1 MESEDFTAELAQR
14 LGYSVKEAEEI
25 MAAMI
30 GGMVQQLQEGN
41 RVAVPGL
48 GVFGVKKH
56 DEHVSVNSQ
65 TGQRF
70 LVPPQLVVD
79 LEPDMA
85 ATDEHLETE

>member
-1 MESEDFTAELAQR
+1 
-14 LGYSVKEAEEI
+14 
-25 MAAMI
+25 
-30 GGMVQQLQEGN
+30 
-41 RVAVPGL
+41 VAVPGL

-79 LEPDMA
+79 FKPDL
-85 ATDEHLETE
+85 ATTEHIETE

>member
-25 MAAMI
+25 MATMI

>member
-1 MESEDFTAELAQR
+1 MESEDFTAELARR

-79 LEPDMA
+79 FKPDL
-85 ATDEHLETE
+85 ATTEHIETE